1 MYALHWLRKM
11 NSDIFKD
18 MGTSPSDYWD
28 TVEKIKE
35 SLNRIATYSVKD
47 SGGSYTYS
55 HENEQL
61 TITLYSEKY
70 GQIVHIYTIV
80 EV

>member
-11 NSDIFKD
+11 NSDTFKD

-55 HENEQL
+55 H
-61 TITLYSEKY
+61 
-70 GQIVHIYTIV
+70 
-80 EV
+80 